1 MAIQGIGIAATLV
14 GATVTDGTTHATE
27 NAYGFWKKKNE
38 PGVEYLYHEEMD
50 PSDTDAMIVS
60 PGIKGTWVN
69 GKKIVVGMNITT
81 AGANVTSDFHIEG
94 SMDGKNWVMIGS
106 SLDDDITPDVTGVQ
120 LYTVD
125 LSSYTLPWYRL
136 VNNDGTDDQTTIKFN
151 FLLAGVDPDIEI
163 VGETVNETFV
173 TGIGR
178 DPSRLKK

>member
-1 MAIQGIGIAATLV
+1 MAILGIGNAASLV
-14 GATVTDGTTHATE
+14 GSTVTDGTTHAS
-27 NAYGFWKKKNE
+27 NVGAYGEWQVATE
-38 PGVEYLYHEEMD
+38 AGISYLYHAELD

-69 GKKIVVGMNITT
+69 GQKIVVGFNITT

-106 SLDDDITPDVTGVQ
+106 SLDDDITPDSTGVQ

-136 VNNDGTDDQTTIKFN
+136 VNNDGLDDQTTIKFN
-151 FLLAGVDPDIEI
+151 FLVAGINSEYTEGLGIDDVNHSFIGGIGVDP
-163 VGETVNETFV
+163 
-173 TGIGR
+173 
-178 DPSRLKK
+178 S